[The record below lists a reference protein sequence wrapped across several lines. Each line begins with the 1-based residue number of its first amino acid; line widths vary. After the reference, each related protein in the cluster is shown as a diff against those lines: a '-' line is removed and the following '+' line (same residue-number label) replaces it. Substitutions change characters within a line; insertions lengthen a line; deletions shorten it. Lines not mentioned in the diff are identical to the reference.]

1 MQRAKKRPFR
11 RVFHATRSFNG
22 RGGGKRGGGG
32 VMIQGSGGKG
42 REKKGEVGGR
52 E

>member
-22 RGGGKRGGGG
+22 RGGGNEGGG

-42 REKKGEVGGR
+42 REKKGGGR
-52 E
+52 R